1 MKLYCSPDLF
11 HLIAQRFLSLRW
23 RLLGW
28 STPLLILFT
37 LIQAQ
42 INANTPT
49 LLVWLA
55 FLILFSG
62 LQLLVFS
69 AFIWFFQQLPSKKE
83 AAKISSEKSK
93 SSSYWFKLYRA
104 VEWCEA
110 VLFFILLPMPTL
122 IFLYAIIVVG

>member
-11 HLIAQRFLSLRW
+11 HLIAQRFLSFRW

-28 STPLLILFT
+28 SAPLLILFT

-93 SSSYWFKLYRA
+93 SPSYWFKLYRA